1 MSLHLITP
9 WTAAAILAAFGLG
22 ALALSGK
29 ADLRII
35 STIAVPACAWV
46 SLVLLFAT
54 RTMVPFTLALLVMA
68 AATEA
73 AEFFGR
79 GPATRW
85 LLVIAADLAAL
96 VLVGLTGQRLGL
108 PEGYATVSTSV
119 AAFLSG
125 LLLAIY
131 GASTLARTLIRGR
144 AFSIFGILQT
154 GLAFLIGLG
163 DVWYVTHTTPAVG
176 GCSVAAGAGCY
187 AVSSIMTGT
196 RDHCIYSSFG
206 LLLTAAGTW
215 LLASGAVLILVWA
228 LIALALAFIDLA
240 ELGSVNAAAFL
251 WLAATVP
258 PHPFIVVIPAAAI
271 VYAVMIRVRDQ
282 RWPALFIAAVMV
294 WSIAGFAM
302 GGIPLPSVPTAILTL
317 CSLAMAACGTRWRR
331 SELVWLMYGTMAA
344 AGWLLVT
351 RDLRSP
357 TTMPI
362 VGSLLLF
369 GGALMLLPR
378 ILKRSPSVR

>member
-1 MSLHLITP
+1 
-9 WTAAAILAAFGLG
+9 
-22 ALALSGK
+22 
-29 ADLRII
+29 
-35 STIAVPACAWV
+35 
-46 SLVLLFAT
+46 
-54 RTMVPFTLALLVMA
+54 MA

-282 RWPALFIAAVMV
+282 HWPALFIAATSSRSWACAV
-294 WSIAGFAM
+294 AF
-302 GGIPLPSVPTAILTL
+302 IPDTSGLECRLDQLENATAKVNRMPRKSRHDRRPCPDLSSDYTL
-317 CSLAMAACGTRWRR
+317 GR
-331 SELVWLMYGTMAA
+331 S
-344 AGWLLVT
+344 
-351 RDLRSP
+351 
-357 TTMPI
+357 MPN
-362 VGSLLLF
+362 
-369 GGALMLLPR
+369 AR
-378 ILKRSPSVR
+378 N